1 MEYFLNTGCISSIF
15 AVPKSIVDN
24 YIKLANEASLKV
36 LLYMLRF
43 SEQEHTA
50 QSIASALNITTA
62 QVDEAFIF
70 WENANIFSKTKPDTQ
85 TAEKAGTGKTPVP
98 DVKTQVKSKKSHA
111 RTQSVNMNPS
121 EIAERVEKSEEIK
134 CLFQMAEESFG
145 RPLNHTEQKIFIW
158 IHDYLGLST
167 DVILMLTAYC
177 ISVDKGNI
185 RYIETI
191 AADWNER
198 EINTLEAAQEEV
210 KRLEEYSSYN
220 RQIMKAFG
228 MNRKP
233 TSKQQEYIDKWKE
246 KNYSMEL
253 IQYAYERTVETIEK
267 LNFPYINKILNNWY
281 QEGLI
286 TKSLVESNS
295 KKFTTE
301 KTESKTDEKNYSF
314 DLNDI
319 KSLVNNFGDK

>member
-145 RPLNHTEQKIFIW
+145 RPLNHTEQRIFIW

-210 KRLEEYSSYN
+210 KRLEEYSSY
-220 RQIMKAFG
+220 
-228 MNRKP
+228 KP

-286 TKSLVESNS
+286 TKSLVESNA

>member
-1 MEYFLNTGCISSIF
+1 MEYFLNIGCISSIF

-50 QSIASALNITTA
+50 QSIASALNITTE

-145 RPLNHTEQKIFIW
+145 RPLNHTEQRIFIW